1 MYEVFRLHF
10 PTIITRIERENWI
23 RIASGCF
30 AVYAPVITAH
40 VIFPSLLPRFT
51 LPLRQESM
59 ICYITLAFIGV
70 NDTIFRR
77 QELAYLFDKN
87 CASDNNWQ
95 NNDLLIYSIIES
107 VTSPF
112 MDESA
117 HIYLRS
123 FFQYSSSIL

>member
-30 AVYAPVITAH
+30 AVYASIITAH

-51 LPLRQESM
+51 LPLSQRSM
-59 ICYITLAFIGV
+59 NCYITLAFIGV
-70 NDTIFRR
+70 NDTIFRS
-77 QELAYLFDKN
+77 QELTYTSSKKTVSLIIED
-87 CASDNNWQ
+87 WQ

-107 VTSPF
+107 VANP
-112 MDESA
+112 
-117 HIYLRS
+117 LV
-123 FFQYSSSIL
+123 L